1 MERMAPPPHPP
12 PPRWGNGKV
21 TRPAGNLL
29 TRTLSTL
36 ILGPVVLLVIWLGGW
51 PFQLLLCCASL
62 IMYLEWKNM
71 ILRGVYH
78 GKVEVKKWAIAWLF
92 GGALYVIIP
101 SLSLLFLRT
110 GMAPCQQGW
119 ECPGDTT
126 ADAPMYLTFWLL
138 LIVWATD
145 IGAYAAGRTIGGPKL
160 APSISPKKTWAGFGG
175 GMLAAALTA
184 WLLSLSP
191 RFSYTEAALS
201 PLPVALGG
209 ALFAVISQA
218 GDLFES
224 WVKRRFGVKDSGNL
238 IPGHG
243 GLLDRV
249 DGLMFAAPALTAL
262 IWIKATA

>member
-1 MERMAPPPHPP
+1 VK
-12 PPRWGNGKV
+12 W
-21 TRPAGNLL
+21 PAGNLL
-29 TRTLSTL
+29 ARTLSTL
-36 ILGPVVLLVIWLGGW
+36 VLGPVVLLIIWLGGW

-71 ILRGVYH
+71 VLVGISKKLI
-78 GKVEVKKWAIAWLF
+78 KVKIPAISWLL
-92 GGALYVIIP
+92 GGALYVILP
-101 SLSLLFLRT
+101 VLSLLFLRT
-110 GMAPCQQGW
+110 GLMPCQQGW

-126 ADAPMYLTFWLL
+126 MGAPMYLTFWLL

-145 IGAYAAGRTIGGPKL
+145 IGAYAAGRTIGGPRL
-160 APSISPKKTWAGFGG
+160 APSISPKKTWAGLVG
-175 GMLAAALTA
+175 GMLSAALTA
-184 WLLSLSP
+184 YLLALSP
-191 RFSYTEAALS
+191 RFSYAEATLS
-201 PLPVALGG
+201 PLPVAMGG

-249 DGLMFAAPALTAL
+249 DGLMFAAPVLTAL
-262 IWIKATA
+262 VWIKATA